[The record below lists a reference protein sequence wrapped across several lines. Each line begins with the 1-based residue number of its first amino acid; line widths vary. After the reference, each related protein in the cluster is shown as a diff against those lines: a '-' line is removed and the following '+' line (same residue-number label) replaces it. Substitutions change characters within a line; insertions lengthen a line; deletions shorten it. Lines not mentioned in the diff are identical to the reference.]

1 MDGLFVVGGRGGAH
15 PIGGGRAATGAAMS
29 FRPIPVD
36 GTAYVRR
43 TICKATPVAVRR
55 SRGVDLDNHRKNEL
69 EALLNAGP
77 LGSQSATRVER
88 EIQERR
94 GGVLPPDW
102 IKVKRY
108 KANVDLMATMHLG
121 DP

>member
-15 PIGGGRAATGAAMS
+15 PIGGAATGAAMS

>member
-1 MDGLFVVGGRGGAH
+1 MDGLCVVGDWGGAH
-15 PIGGGRAATGAAMS
+15 PVGEAATGAQMS

-36 GTAYVRR
+36 GTDFVRR
-43 TICKATPVAVRR
+43 TIHKASPVAVRR
-55 SRGVDLDNHRKNEL
+55 LRGVDMNNYRKHEL

-102 IKVKRY
+102 IKVKHY
-108 KANVDLMATMHLG
+108 KANVDLMARMDLG
-121 DP
+121 DRH